1 MIVPAK
7 DLSSPFWGFLWVLFS
22 NPNRVSQSRS
32 SWGYSLTRLGRRA
45 LETVG
50 SSHLSHILQHSH
62 PGQLLL
68 DQPKVV
74 NFLSKLG
81 TVSSMIH
88 LEEDTCV
95 PQKKKKIFKKKK
107 ERPFHSTNG
116 FHVIRWTS
124 GELPSLPSLGDRRI
138 WKQVAKQL
146 LVKRSC
152 E

>member
-7 DLSSPFWGFLWVLFS
+7 DLSSHFWGFLWVLFS

-95 PQKKKKIFKKKK
+95 PLWF
-107 ERPFHSTNG
+107 S
-116 FHVIRWTS
+116 
-124 GELPSLPSLGDRRI
+124 SLLFLGGGLGCTGRDGLWLQSRVSPG
-138 WKQVAKQL
+138 WMETK
-146 LVKRSC
+146 
-152 E
+152 

>member
-7 DLSSPFWGFLWVLFS
+7 DLSSHFWGFLWVLFS

-68 DQPKVV
+68 DHPKVV
-74 NFLSKLG
+74 NFLPKLG
-81 TVSSMIH
+81 TISSMIH

-95 PQKKKKIFKKKK
+95 PLKKTKQNKTG
-107 ERPFHSTNG
+107 E
-116 FHVIRWTS
+116 TS
-124 GELPSLPSLGDRRI
+124 ESDLYLTFPSVTHKMQISP
-138 WKQVAKQL
+138 KN
-146 LVKRSC
+146 
-152 E
+152 